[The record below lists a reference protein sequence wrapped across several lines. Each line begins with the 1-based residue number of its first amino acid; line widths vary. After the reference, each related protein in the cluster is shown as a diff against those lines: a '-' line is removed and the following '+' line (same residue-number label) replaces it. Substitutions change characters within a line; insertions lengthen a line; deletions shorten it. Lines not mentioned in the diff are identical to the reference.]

1 MGPQGYL
8 NDFLKEKLLNK
19 NATSLAEAMINVMLD
34 TMLEVD
40 LLKAEWER
48 KELKKRQE
56 EGIKRAIAKG
66 VKFGRKKNNDMRIK
80 FENIYPLTRNK
91 DASNYIPMTKALD
104 IIGCSKAMFYKMKK
118 ERDDEN
124 GV

>member
-1 MGPQGYL
+1 MI
-8 NDFLKEKLLNK
+8 FLKEKLLNK
-19 NATSLAEAMINVMLD
+19 NATSLAEAMINVILD

-66 VKFGRKKNNDMRIK
+66 VKFGRKKIMI
-80 FENIYPLTRNK
+80 
-91 DASNYIPMTKALD
+91 
-104 IIGCSKAMFYKMKK
+104 
-118 ERDDEN
+118 
-124 GV
+124 